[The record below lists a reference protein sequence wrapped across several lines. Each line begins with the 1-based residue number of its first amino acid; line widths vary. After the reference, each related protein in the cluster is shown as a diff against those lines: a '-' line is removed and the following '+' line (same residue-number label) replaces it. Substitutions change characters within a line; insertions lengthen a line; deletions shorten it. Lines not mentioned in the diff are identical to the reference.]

1 MDVQN
6 LDSRDYLTQYLGPR
20 ALMNNMQSLSK
31 IPSLAMF
38 GCSGS
43 GDSSFR
49 PTQAKNQ
56 LWQLVMIY
64 VNLSVLEYLSGKWHV
79 DYKKKVL
86 DE

>member
-6 LDSRDYLTQYLGPR
+6 LDRRDYLTQYLGPR
-20 ALMNNMQSLSK
+20 ALMNNWQSLSK

-38 GCSGS
+38 GFCS

-49 PTQAKNQ
+49 PTQAKNH